1 MTALSRKECE
11 DLKPW
16 VESTVRKVLG
26 FSESSVAHAA
36 LGCMEKGFDKRR
48 TKATL
53 VALLDERVADR
64 FVGHELFAINSS
76 LHGCF
81 LAVLF
86 S

>member
-36 LGCMEKGFDKRR
+36 LGCMEKGFDKRK

-53 VALLDERVADR
+53 VDLLDERVADR
-64 FVGHELFAINSS
+64 LADLLFVG
-76 LHGCF
+76 
-81 LAVLF
+81 
-86 S
+86 